1 MHNAHSLSLRR
12 SCQAVGLSRSVY
24 SYQNK
29 RPQNDQPIID
39 ALLALVEKYPKYGF
53 HKLHTLLRRQG
64 HRWNHKR
71 VYRVYCE
78 LKLNIRRK
86 GKKRLPSR
94 NPQPLSVPDAI
105 NQSWS
110 IDFMSD
116 ALWSGRRFRTFNVI
130 DDYNREGLEIE
141 IDLSLPAQRIVR
153 VLERISERRGYPKQ
167 IRLDNGPEMVS
178 TTLAEWA
185 DEHGINLEFIKPG
198 KPAQNSFVERFNRT
212 YREEVLD
219 SYIFES
225 LDQVREMT
233 ESWLREYNEERPHES
248 LGDMPPVEY
257 RQMSLAESPV

>member
-1 MHNAHSLSLRR
+1 MYGYR
-12 SCQAVGLSRSVY
+12 S
-24 SYQNK
+24 K

-39 ALLALVEKYPKYGF
+39 ALLALAEKYPKYGF
-53 HKLHTLLRRQG
+53 HKLYTLLHRQG

-71 VYRVYCE
+71 VWRIYCE

-94 NPQPLSVPDAI
+94 NPQPLSVPEAI

-116 ALWSGRRFRTFNVI
+116 ALWNGRRFRTFNVI

-141 IDLSLPAQRIVR
+141 IDLSLPAQRVVR
-153 VLERISERRGYPKQ
+153 VLERISERRGYPRQ

-178 TTLAEWA
+178 ATLAEWA
-185 DEHGINLEFIKPG
+185 DEHGITLEFIKPG
-198 KPAQNSFVERFNRT
+198 KPTQNSFVERFNRT

-225 LDQVREMT
+225 LNQVREMT
-233 ESWLREYNEERPHES
+233 ADWLREYNE
-248 LGDMPPVEY
+248 G
-257 RQMSLAESPV
+257 

>member
-1 MHNAHSLSLRR
+1 M
-12 SCQAVGLSRSVY
+12 GLSRSVY
-24 SYQNK
+24 GYRSK

-39 ALLALVEKYPKYGF
+39 ALLALAEKYPKYGF
-53 HKLHTLLRRQG
+53 HKLYTLLHRQG

-71 VYRVYCE
+71 VWRIYCE

-94 NPQPLSVPDAI
+94 NPQPLSVPEAI

-116 ALWSGRRFRTFNVI
+116 ALWNGRRFRTFNVI

-141 IDLSLPAQRIVR
+141 IDLSLPAQRVVR
-153 VLERISERRGYPKQ
+153 VLERISERRGYPRQ

-178 TTLAEWA
+178 ATLAEWA
-185 DEHGINLEFIKPG
+185 DEHGITLEFIKPG
-198 KPAQNSFVERFNRT
+198 KPTQNSFVERFNRT

-225 LDQVREMT
+225 LNQVREMT
-233 ESWLREYNEERPHES
+233 ADWLREYNEERPHES
-248 LGDMPPVEY
+248 LGDVPPVEY
-257 RQMSLAESPV
+257 RQMGLAESPV